1 MAEKQDYNNQNI
13 PTQQNL
19 MNQEQAV
26 LTSNF
31 VGNQML
37 VKQVSN
43 PLEILA
49 DSLQAFI
56 YQDFSMLEVLIRFL

>member
-37 VKQVSN
+37 VK
-43 PLEILA
+43 
-49 DSLQAFI
+49 
-56 YQDFSMLEVLIRFL
+56 